1 MRYSNRSS
9 RKQTPASTQ
18 IVVGLMVGV
27 FALLAL
33 CCGGWLVLSPLM
45 SSSVNPQQAASTQ
58 PVELTI
64 AYSPE
69 KADLF
74 KSLVADFNAQNNKA
88 PNGTRLTIKAI
99 ELEPDAMVTG
109 AAAGDFQAMS
119 PDSSIWLGQVDRAWA
134 DAHGGEG
141 TLVGATTRY
150 AVSPVVIAMW
160 RDVAKTMGYPDK
172 ALGWSDLLAK
182 AQSDPNFKWSHP
194 STTSASGLLA
204 TLAEFYAAAGKTRG
218 LTVEDTQAQR
228 TLDYVS
234 AIEKTVRYYGEGE
247 WPTAQRV
254 IQQGRGYLDAF
265 VCSEQIVIWAR
276 SKGAD
281 LVAIYPAEG
290 ALWQDHPLAL
300 LEQPGL
306 SDTQRLTFARF
317 SDFVRSPDAQKKVLS
332 LGYRPADL
340 SIPINTPG
348 SPIRADN
355 GVDPTQPKTA
365 LQVPAPNVLQ
375 TVQQTWLLTKRRTNV
390 MLVVDTSGSMS
401 GDKINNVKDALK
413 IFVDQIQN
421 DQERVGMVLFSSEV
435 YNTLPPQE
443 LRTNRQPLYSMISS
457 IKPGGN
463 TALLDA
469 VKAAYGQLQKLN
481 DKGRIN
487 AIVVMTDGLEN
498 NSRISLKTLTSYMR
512 DSNQAGV
519 PVVVFAIG
527 YGKDADWNTLKSLSD
542 STGGQVREGNLETIK
557 QLYKILST
565 YF

>member
-1 MRYSNRSS
+1 MRYSKRSS

-18 IVVGLMVGV
+18 IIVGLMVGV

-33 CCGGWLVLSPLM
+33 CCGGWLVFSPLV
-45 SSSVNPQQAASTQ
+45 SSSVNPKQAAPAQ

-88 PNGTRLTIKAI
+88 PNGTRLTIKAL

-109 AAAGDFQAMS
+109 AIAGDFQAMS

-160 RDVAKTMGYPDK
+160 RDVARTMGYPDK
-172 ALGWSDLLAK
+172 ALGWGDLLAK

-265 VCSEQIVIWAR
+265 VCSEQIVVWAR

-281 LVAIYPAEG
+281 IVAIYPAEG

-306 SDTQRLTFARF
+306 SDTQRLTFTRF

-340 SIPINTPG
+340 NIPINAAG

-355 GVDPTQPKTA
+355 GVDPTQPKTS

-435 YNTLPPQE
+435 YNTIPPQE
-443 LRTNRQPLYSMISS
+443 LRTNRQALYSTISS

-469 VKAAYGQLQKLN
+469 VKASYGQLQKLN

-498 NSRISLKTLTSYMR
+498 NSRISLKTLTNYMR
-512 DSNQAGV
+512 DSNQAGA